1 MEFAEGGDLLG
12 RISSHKRARTS
23 FSEGQLWHMFIQM
36 VLGLK
41 ALHELKICHRDI
53 KCANVFLTKNND
65 VKLGDLNVSKVA
77 KQGLLFTQ
85 TGTPY
90 YASPEVWSDK
100 PYNEKS
106 DMWSL
111 GCVLYEAAALN
122 PPFRATDMKGLYSKV
137 LGGKYPPIPGIYSA
151 DLAAIVKNLL
161 QVKPALRPS
170 CSEILKMPMVERRGK
185 EEVKVLD
192 EGMQGGKMLE
202 TIILPRNLHVLSD
215 RLPKPNYKDPLK
227 RCPSIPEAAREEEA
241 EKKVYHS
248 HQPTPA
254 NVEAQKKALEKPPQ
268 KPQNPIKEK
277 PREIPKQVKPVEQA
291 KNQLPP
297 RTPAMQNQ
305 RNPEQR
311 GRPPIQ
317 QPSKVPQRNLAQ
329 KPAVKGRSES
339 SQRHNRHHPRPIGGN
354 VPLSARNNN
363 KPQAEKLQQLQNP
376 GNQKVQRRVASVGGE
391 RRQENNRKL
400 VEYFKKHPVKAG
412 INIKGLEDKKKPSQ
426 EAKKPPLQKKS
437 APHAA
442 VKPSPANNT
451 PNIYPNWWG

>member
-170 CSEILKMPMVERRGK
+170 CSNCRPCTPVSYTHL
-185 EEVKVLD
+185 
-192 EGMQGGKMLE
+192 
-202 TIILPRNLHVLSD
+202 TLPTSD
-215 RLPKPNYKDPLK
+215 
-227 RCPSIPEAAREEEA
+227 
-241 EKKVYHS
+241 
-248 HQPTPA
+248 
-254 NVEAQKKALEKPPQ
+254 
-268 KPQNPIKEK
+268 
-277 PREIPKQVKPVEQA
+277 
-291 KNQLPP
+291 
-297 RTPAMQNQ
+297 
-305 RNPEQR
+305 
-311 GRPPIQ
+311 
-317 QPSKVPQRNLAQ
+317 
-329 KPAVKGRSES
+329 
-339 SQRHNRHHPRPIGGN
+339 
-354 VPLSARNNN
+354 
-363 KPQAEKLQQLQNP
+363 
-376 GNQKVQRRVASVGGE
+376 
-391 RRQENNRKL
+391 L
-400 VEYFKKHPVKAG
+400 V
-412 INIKGLEDKKKPSQ
+412 
-426 EAKKPPLQKKS
+426 
-437 APHAA
+437 
-442 VKPSPANNT
+442 
-451 PNIYPNWWG
+451 